1 MLVRRVN
8 VSLEEVDPTGVYK
21 AIFLQYIE
29 EIDGRELK
37 PATLGALR
45 QKYGLNLPQFRAQE
59 WAYLEEKRKQREK
72 EREQRRNS
80 RSGGNRTGDLAD
92 GNRGTGSRGDRLHV
106 NLTRD
111 RGEGIEA

>member
-72 EREQRRNS
+72 EREQRRLSKYGNTRTS
-80 RSGGNRTGDLAD
+80 DVGDPYGLGIGGRTRTRDVGAD
-92 GNRGTGSRGDRLHV
+92 
-106 NLTRD
+106 RD
-111 RGEGIEA
+111 RGENF

>member
-72 EREQRRNS
+72 EREQRRLSKYGNTRTS
-80 RSGGNRTGDLAD
+80 HVGDPYGLGIGGRTRTRDVGAD
-92 GNRGTGSRGDRLHV
+92 
-106 NLTRD
+106 RD
-111 RGEGIEA
+111 RGENF

>member
-72 EREQRRNS
+72 EREQRRLSEHGNTRTS
-80 RSGGNRTGDLAD
+80 DVGDPYGLGIGGRTRTRDVGAD
-92 GNRGTGSRGDRLHV
+92 
-106 NLTRD
+106 RD
-111 RGEGIEA
+111 RGENF